1 MTEYIKQHMHKI
13 SGWWIIIILVFQGY
27 VIIYFFTKEYYNVVG
42 IMHRGKGCTCGVYVR
57 LTLNY
62 VVVEFDSTIHQ
73 VWVKT

>member
-1 MTEYIKQHMHKI
+1 M
-13 SGWWIIIILVFQGY
+13 FQGY

-62 VVVEFDSTIHQ
+62 VVVEFDYTIHQ
-73 VWVKT
+73 VWVKTW